1 MELYVST
8 LVEVDFN
15 PPTHANTAITKSFR
29 IGKRTRGIVVVVVLS
44 SKPGHGHQ
52 DREKLPLPRF
62 IFIVVI
68 TTTEVYHDSDA
79 FLPVRI
85 GHSKHNLAIKLGQN
99 HENAHN

>member
-44 SKPGHGHQ
+44 SPWTQ
-52 DREKLPLPRF
+52 DREKLPLPRL

-85 GHSKHNLAIKLGQN
+85 GHSKHNLAIKLEQN
-99 HENAHN
+99 HEDAHN